1 MWWCQKAVG
10 GKEMIQAPN
19 DRHKL
24 KITVRPKLV
33 RINLYKECK
42 VLYRVQKGRIVIQF
56 LEIYVAIYFS
66 FDPKLI

>member
-10 GKEMIQAPN
+10 GKERIQAPN

-24 KITVRPKLV
+24 KITVMAKLA

-42 VLYRVQKGRIVIQF
+42 VSYRVHKGRIVIQF
-56 LEIYVAIYFS
+56 LEIYVAI
-66 FDPKLI
+66 